1 MKLTNNFTLEELIK
15 SETAEK
21 YGIDNTPSE
30 KVIQNL
36 TKLAE
41 TILQPIRDELQ
52 TPIRVSSG
60 YRSPE
65 LNQKIGGVKS
75 SQHTDGSAS
84 DLTLGTKNRNK
95 ILFSVIVRMIKEGK
109 IKVGQLIDEYNY
121 SWIHVSLPREKKIN
135 NQILHIR

>member
-21 YGIDNTPSE
+21 YHLDNTPSE
-30 KVIQNL
+30 EGIQKL
-36 TKLAE
+36 KRLAE

-52 TPIRVSSG
+52 TPIRISSG

-65 LNQKIGGVKS
+65 VNAKVGGVKT
-75 SQHTDGSAS
+75 SQHCLSEAV

-121 SWIHVSLPREKKIN
+121 SWIHVSMPRAKKIN
-135 NQILHIR
+135 NQVLHIR